1 MLSLAQNPATKKRGK
16 QSASK
21 IQQLP
26 LLASPDEKPVAPEI
40 PPNPL
45 IAEIDDSN
53 RGFWKCDRYRIRC
66 AHTEKEVGFPFYEH
80 EVAFILSRFEG
91 RRSPVEP
98 TEFGAIAEIAIRL
111 PMSFTKARGKP
122 SS

>member
-1 MLSLAQNPATKKRGK
+1 MLSLAQNPVTKKRGK

-26 LLASPDEKPVAPEI
+26 LLASFDTEPVAPEI

-66 AHTEKEVGFPFYEH
+66 AHTKKDVGFPFYRH
-80 EVAFILSRFEG
+80 EKDFILSRFEG

-98 TEFGAIAEIAIRL
+98 SEFGAAAEFAVRL
-111 PMSFTKARGKP
+111 PRPQQQGAAS
-122 SS
+122 

>member
-1 MLSLAQNPATKKRGK
+1 MHSTTLAQNPATKKRGK

-26 LLASPDEKPVAPEI
+26 LLASFDTEPVAPAI

-45 IAEIDDSN
+45 IAEIDNAN

-66 AHTEKEVGFPFYEH
+66 ARTEKEVGFPFYEH
-80 EVAFILSRFEG
+80 EVAFVLSRFKG
-91 RRSPVEP
+91 RRSPV
-98 TEFGAIAEIAIRL
+98 TLVEFGAVAEVAVKL
-111 PMSFTKARGKP
+111 PKP
-122 SS
+122 QQQGVAV

>member
-1 MLSLAQNPATKKRGK
+1 MLSLAQNPATKKRGE

-26 LLASPDEKPVAPEI
+26 LLALPDEKPVAPKI
-40 PPNPL
+40 PSNPL
-45 IAEIDDSN
+45 IAEIDNAN

-66 AHTEKEVGFPFYEH
+66 AHTKKDVGFPFYRH
-80 EVAFILSRFEG
+80 EKDFILSRFEG
-91 RRSPVEP
+91 RRSAVEP

-111 PMSFTKARGKP
+111 PNPQGVAS
-122 SS
+122 